1 METPWWTT
9 CTSTPG
15 SLSDL
20 IIGPS
25 SPAGGPLAA
34 GWDESVG
41 AQRERRRG
49 VLRGRE
55 RLATP
60 LVIYGFV
67 AAAAGVL
74 IAAPPSHVPVLPLLA
89 LVAAYAVVSRVE
101 FEVGDGIAVPTQLLL
116 VPMLF
121 TLPTSLVPACV
132 GAGFVL
138 GTLDRGSLRR
148 GLRTLAPLAS
158 GWHALGP
165 AIVLLIAGEDQASW
179 SHWPLYLL
187 ALAAQFGVDF
197 AVSAGH
203 EWLARGSSPR
213 SHLRSMGLVWLVDVA
228 LSPVALAVAI
238 AVTGEPA
245 LSLVVLPLA
254 GLITVFARERRGRL
268 GHQIELSTAYRGTAL
283 LLGDVIEADDA
294 YTGSHSRD
302 VVGLSLEVADVL
314 GVDPVTRRRVELA
327 ALLHDVGKIRI
338 PGEIINKPGK
348 LDAEEWEIMKTHTTE
363 GERLLK
369 RVGGLL
375 GDVGTIVR
383 SHHEDWDGTGYPDG
397 LAGENIPLVA
407 RIISCCDAFNAMT
420 TDRSYR
426 KARPVSEAMV
436 EVRRCSGTQF
446 DPRVVE
452 ALARSSRPS
461 CRARTARQCG
471 RDAPAGQSDARAVPD
486 ARVPWDRVPRNAR
499 RAPTVAGRKRH
510 GRVGGDLA
518 ASRLRRPGG
527 PVPRP
532 PAPRA
537 GRHAGRGVRLGDLVG
552 IPLGAGRER

>member
-1 METPWWTT
+1 
-9 CTSTPG
+9 
-15 SLSDL
+15 LSDL
-20 IIGPS
+20 TIGPS
-25 SPAGGPLAA
+25 SPGGGPLSA

-67 AAAAGVL
+67 VAAAGVL
-74 IAAPPSHVPVLPLLA
+74 IAAPPSRVPVLPMLA

-165 AIVLLIAGEDQASW
+165 VIVLLVAGEDHQAQW
-179 SHWPLYLL
+179 SHWPVYLL
-187 ALAAQFGVDF
+187 ALAAQLGVDF

-213 SHLRSMGLVWLVDVA
+213 SHLRSMGLVWLVDVS

-238 AVTGEPA
+238 AVSGQPVI
-245 LSLVVLPLA
+245 SLVVLPFA
-254 GLITVFARERRGRL
+254 GLIMVFARERRGRL

-314 GVDPVTRRRVELA
+314 GVDPTTRSRVELA

-348 LDAEEWEIMKTHTTE
+348 LTAEEWDVMKTHTTE

-375 GDVGTIVR
+375 GDVGEIVR

-397 LAGENIPLVA
+397 LAGETIPLVA

-420 TDRSYR
+420 TDRPYR
-426 KARPVSEAMV
+426 KARPASEAME

-446 DPRVVE
+446 DPQVVE
-452 ALARSSRPS
+452 AL
-461 CRARTARQCG
+461 G
-471 RDAPAGQSDARAVPD
+471 V
-486 ARVPWDRVPRNAR
+486 VI
-499 RAPTVAGRKRH
+499 
-510 GRVGGDLA
+510 A
-518 ASRLRRPGG
+518 AEP
-527 PVPRP
+527 
-532 PAPRA
+532 
-537 GRHAGRGVRLGDLVG
+537 
-552 IPLGAGRER
+552 

>member
-20 IIGPS
+20 TVGPS
-25 SPAGGPLAA
+25 SPAGGALAA

-67 AAAAGVL
+67 VAAAGVL
-74 IAAPPSHVPVLPLLA
+74 IAVPPSHVPVPAVLA
-89 LVAAYAVVSRVE
+89 LVAAYAVISRVE

-138 GTLDRGSLRR
+138 GTLDRGSLKR

-165 AIVLLIAGEDQASW
+165 AIVLLVAGEHQARW

-187 ALAAQFGVDF
+187 ALTAQLGVDF

-213 SHLRSMGLVWLVDVA
+213 SHLRSMGLVWLVDVC
-228 LSPVALAVAI
+228 LSPVAVAVAI
-238 AVTGEPA
+238 AVAGKPA
-245 LSLVVLPLA
+245 IALVVVPFA

-268 GHQIELSTAYRGTAL
+268 DHQIELSTAYRGTAL

-302 VVGLSLEVADVL
+302 VVGLSLAVADVL
-314 GVDPVTRRRVELA
+314 GVDAVTRRRVELA

-348 LDAEEWEIMKTHTTE
+348 LNAEEWEVMKTHATE

-375 GDVGTIVR
+375 GDVGEIVR

-397 LAGENIPLVA
+397 LAGNDIPLVA

-420 TDRSYR
+420 TDRPYR
-426 KARPVSEAMV
+426 KARPASEAMV
-436 EVRRCSGTQF
+436 EMRRCAGTQF

-452 ALARSSRPS
+452 AL
-461 CRARTARQCG
+461 G
-471 RDAPAGQSDARAVPD
+471 LVVP
-486 ARVPWDRVPRNAR
+486 PE
-499 RAPTVAGRKRH
+499 
-510 GRVGGDLA
+510 L
-518 ASRLRRPGG
+518 
-527 PVPRP
+527 
-532 PAPRA
+532 
-537 GRHAGRGVRLGDLVG
+537 
-552 IPLGAGRER
+552 

>member
-1 METPWWTT
+1 
-9 CTSTPG
+9 
-15 SLSDL
+15 
-20 IIGPS
+20 
-25 SPAGGPLAA
+25 
-34 GWDESVG
+34 
-41 AQRERRRG
+41 
-49 VLRGRE
+49 
-55 RLATP
+55 
-60 LVIYGFV
+60 
-67 AAAAGVL
+67 
-74 IAAPPSHVPVLPLLA
+74 
-89 LVAAYAVVSRVE
+89 
-101 FEVGDGIAVPTQLLL
+101 VPTQLLL

-165 AIVLLIAGEDQASW
+165 AIVLLVAGEDQARW

-187 ALAAQFGVDF
+187 ALAAQLGVDF

-213 SHLRSMGLVWLVDVA
+213 SHLRSMGLVWLVDVC
-228 LSPVALAVAI
+228 LSPVAVAVAI
-238 AVTGEPA
+238 AVAGTPA
-245 LSLVVLPLA
+245 ISLVVVPFA

-268 GHQIELSTAYRGTAL
+268 DHQIELSTAYRGTAL

-302 VVGLSLEVADVL
+302 VVGLSLDVADVL
-314 GVDPVTRRRVELA
+314 GVDSATRRRVELA

-348 LDAEEWEIMKTHTTE
+348 LDAEEWAIMKTHTTE

-375 GDVGTIVR
+375 GDVGSIVR

-426 KARPVSEAMV
+426 KARPVSEAMD

-452 ALARSSRPS
+452 AL
-461 CRARTARQCG
+461 G
-471 RDAPAGQSDARAVPD
+471 AV
-486 ARVPWDRVPRNAR
+486 
-499 RAPTVAGRKRH
+499 VAAE
-510 GRVGGDLA
+510 L
-518 ASRLRRPGG
+518 
-527 PVPRP
+527 
-532 PAPRA
+532 
-537 GRHAGRGVRLGDLVG
+537 
-552 IPLGAGRER
+552 